1 MFKAEIHLSARNK
14 GNIERSSIMNRNKI
28 IPILMMA
35 AMLAAVFE
43 ARSPRAALA
52 ATGTS
57 TLGSGTTL
65 NIGLNTDPVT
75 KITSGVVTLL
85 DESGASQKLTI
96 SLESAITLKLVIPNA
111 EMVGKTLVI
120 PDPADPT
127 KELANGTLKSL
138 VFVTDPLTKIT
149 TLALVV
155 TEVLPDAVPPAAQTP
170 VDVPVSLD
178 LEQAIALGLV
188 IPDPTMIGTAIVIDP
203 TLIIKSITLVKGTTA
218 LDTYFGTALGLTG
231 DELAAYKGAGFGYG
245 EIAQACWMAYNLGGD
260 ATLLNQILT
269 AKQSGDFST
278 IVLPNGSTPT
288 NWGQL
293 RRAVLTDPHQNF
305 GQIMSGHADPLAIT
319 PPTGPS
325 TTTMMQGSGNG
336 HGNGNGHEHGK
347 GGNK

>member
-1 MFKAEIHLSARNK
+1 
-14 GNIERSSIMNRNKI
+14 MNRNKI

-35 AMLAAVFE
+35 AMLATVFA
-43 ARSPRAALA
+43 ARSPSAALA

-57 TLGSGTTL
+57 TLGSGTIL

-111 EMVGKTLVI
+111 EMVGKPIVI
-120 PDPADPT
+120 PDPADAT

-138 VFVTDPLTKIT
+138 DFVTDPLTKVT
-149 TLALVV
+149 TLAVVV
-155 TEVLPDAVPPAAQTP
+155 TVVPIVVVAPAVATP

-178 LEQAIALGLV
+178 LEQAVALKLI
-188 IPDPTMIGTAIVIDP
+188 IPDPKMVGTAIVIDP

-231 DELAAYKGAGFGYG
+231 DELAAYKAAGFGYG

-260 ATLLNQILT
+260 ATLLNTILT
-269 AKQSGDFST
+269 AKKSGDFST
-278 IVLPNGSTPT
+278 IVLPDRSTPK

-293 RRAVLTDPHQNF
+293 RKAVLTDPHQNL
-305 GQIMSGHADPLAIT
+305 GQIMSGHADPLATT
-319 PPTGPS
+319 PPTGPV
-325 TTTMMQGSGNG
+325 TPLTTMQGNG
-336 HGNGNGHEHGK
+336 NSHGNGNGHGHGK
-347 GGNK
+347 GGK